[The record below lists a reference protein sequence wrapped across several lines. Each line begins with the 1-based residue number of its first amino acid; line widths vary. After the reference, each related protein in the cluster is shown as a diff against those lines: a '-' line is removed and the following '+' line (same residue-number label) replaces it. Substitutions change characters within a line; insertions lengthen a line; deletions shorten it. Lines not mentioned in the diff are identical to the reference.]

1 MLIPLLA
8 VAAGVVMLIARA
20 ATMPIPGHGDSSH
33 YYSAA
38 RNLSE
43 GRGLVV
49 DYVWHFFSPPTT
61 IPSPSWDYWMPL
73 ASVLSGATMWV
84 FGTSTFVATIPVL
97 LGSIGLIVVSYFLAR
112 HLQLSQRSA
121 LFVASLVAVFFP
133 SLHSFGIIPE
143 ATVLWVAFANLALLL
158 LVKATADDRLRWFAL
173 AGLVAGLAM
182 LTRANGSLLIIPG
195 VVAVLACKVPWRARA
210 SRLGLFVGSW
220 VLTVSPLV
228 VASYRRFGSPL
239 PPASRR
245 LLFIDNYEQLYA
257 AEPLPTFSSWSS
269 GGFGHF
275 LKVLLDSR
283 RDAVRNLVNS
293 LSGNAIGLV
302 VALTIISLIIGVI
315 GRGLRLGRPWLIPL
329 PFTICLPVFQVMA
342 YPFSGPISLSRDVVG
357 LMPKWFCCI
366 VACLAAFELDRQWLR
381 RVGPPLVAGLWIC
394 LLASGQMGAHALIT
408 ENRQLEATLDKV
420 GSSLTSLGA
429 GPGSVVMTRD
439 PFEVSLATG
448 FSAIMIPD
456 DPTESLLN
464 TAHCFGADFLVLN
477 EGQVA
482 LRIGLKDIDSGI
494 DGLEFALDV
503 PDSTFR
509 IYRFTPAECT

>member
-8 VAAGVVMLIARA
+8 AAVVVLILVARA
-20 ATMPIPGHGDSSH
+20 AAMPIPGHGDPSH

-38 RNLSE
+38 RNFSQ

-73 ASVLSGATMWV
+73 SSVLSGGAMWL
-84 FGTSTFVATIPVL
+84 FGASTFAATIPVL
-97 LGSIGLIVVSYFLAR
+97 LGGIGLIVVSYFLAL
-112 HLQLSQRSA
+112 HLQLSQRAA
-121 LFVASLVAVFFP
+121 LVVASLVAVFP
-133 SLHSFGIIPE
+133 NLHTFGIIPE
-143 ATVLWVAFANLALLL
+143 ATVIWAALANLALLL
-158 LVKATADDRLRWFAL
+158 LVKATTDDRLRWFAL

-210 SRLGLFVGSW
+210 SRLGLFAGSW
-220 VLTVSPLV
+220 VTTISPLI
-228 VASYRRFGSPL
+228 VASYRRYGSPL

-257 AEPLPTFSSWSS
+257 SDPLPTFGSWSS

-275 LKVLLDSR
+275 LKVFLDSR
-283 RDAVRNLVNS
+283 RDAVRNLVDS

-302 VALTIISLIIGVI
+302 VALTIISLIVGAI
-315 GRGLRLGRPWLIPL
+315 GRDFRLGRRWLIPL
-329 PFTICLPVFQVMA
+329 SFTICLPTFQVMV
-342 YPFSGPISLSRDVVG
+342 YPYSGPISLSRDVVG
-357 LMPKWFCCI
+357 LMPTWFCCI
-366 VACLAAFELDRQWLR
+366 VACSVAVARDRQWLR
-381 RVGPPLVAGLWIC
+381 RVGPLVLAGVWIC
-394 LLASGQMGAHALIT
+394 LLASGQMGARALT
-408 ENRQLEATLDKV
+408 AENRKLEMTLNKV
-420 GSSLTSLGA
+420 GASLTSLGA

-448 FSAIMIPD
+448 FSALMIPD
-456 DPTESLLN
+456 DATESILN

-477 EGQVA
+477 DDQVA
-482 LRIGLKDIDSGI
+482 LRSGLKNLESGI
-494 DGLEFALDV
+494 DGLEFAIEV

-509 IYRFTPAECT
+509 IYRFAPGECN